1 MFTAQQYVKA
11 ATLEEAWQLNQKRST
26 TLLAGGC
33 WLRLTRRRVGALVDL
48 SGLGLDT
55 IEETEGEFSLGAMVT
70 LRQLETNKALN
81 EAFGGLFKEMTRHIV
96 GVQFRNC
103 ATLSGSIA
111 ARFGFSDLLC
121 ALLALDCEV
130 ELFKAGRMPLEQ
142 YAKLPADRD
151 ILVRIHVKKNGRRPA
166 YQTMRNAET
175 DLPVLAV
182 AASEKDGQVRVVV
195 GARPARAEVVNAPL
209 ALSADKAA
217 LESFCEAMQS
227 QLTFAGNM
235 RGSEE
240 YRRHLANVLT
250 GRCLAALQE
259 G

>member
-1 MFTAQQYVKA
+1 MYTAQQYVKA
-11 ATLEEAWQLNQKRST
+11 ESLQQAWELNQKRST

-33 WLRLTRRRVGALVDL
+33 WLRMTRRRIGTLVDL

-55 IEETEGEFSLGAMVT
+55 IEETPDEFVLGAMVT
-70 LRQLETNKALN
+70 LRQLEQHVQLN
-81 EAFGGLFKEMTRHIV
+81 QVFDGLFKEMTRHIV

-103 ATLSGSIA
+103 VTLGGSIA

-130 ELFKAGRMPLEQ
+130 ELVAAGRISLEDYAAMP
-142 YAKLPADRD
+142 YDRD
-151 ILVRIHVKKNGRRPA
+151 VLARIYVKKNGRRPV
-166 YQTMRNAET
+166 YQTLRNAQT

-182 AASEKDGQVRVVV
+182 AASVLQDQVRVVV
-195 GARPARAEVVNAPL
+195 GARPARAKIVQAPL
-209 ALSADKAA
+209 SLQANKAQ
-217 LESFCEAMQS
+217 LDEFCTAMQS
-227 QLTFAGNM
+227 ELTFAGNM
-235 RGSEE
+235 RGSEQ

>member
-1 MFTAQQYVKA
+1 M
-11 ATLEEAWQLNQKRST
+11 
-26 TLLAGGC
+26 
-33 WLRLTRRRVGALVDL
+33 
-48 SGLGLDT
+48 
-55 IEETEGEFSLGAMVT
+55 
-70 LRQLETNKALN
+70 
-81 EAFGGLFKEMTRHIV
+81 

-103 ATLSGSIA
+103 ATLGGSIA

-151 ILVRIHVKKNGRRPA
+151 ILVRIHVKKNSRRPV
-166 YQTMRNAET
+166 YRTMRNAET

-217 LESFCEAMQS
+217 LEVFQAAMQS

-250 GRCLAALQE
+250 GRCFAALQE

>member
-1 MFTAQQYVKA
+1 MYTAQQYVKA
-11 ATLEEAWQLNQKRST
+11 ESLQQAWELNQKRST

-33 WLRLTRRRVGALVDL
+33 WLRMTRRRIGTLVDL

-55 IEETEGEFSLGAMVT
+55 IEETPDEFVLGAMVT
-70 LRQLETNKALN
+70 LRQLEQHVQLN
-81 EAFGGLFKEMTRHIV
+81 QVFDGLFKEMTRHIV

-103 ATLSGSIA
+103 ATLGGSIA

-130 ELFKAGRMPLEQ
+130 ELVAAGRISLEDYAAMP
-142 YAKLPADRD
+142 YDRD
-151 ILVRIHVKKNGRRPA
+151 VLARIYVKKNGRRPV
-166 YQTMRNAET
+166 YQTLRNAQT

-182 AASEKDGQVRVVV
+182 AASVLQDQVRVVV
-195 GARPARAEVVNAPL
+195 GARPARAKIVQAPL
-209 ALSADKAA
+209 SLQANRSQLD
-217 LESFCEAMQS
+217 EFCTAMQS
-227 QLTFAGNM
+227 ELTFAGNM
-235 RGSEE
+235 RGSEQ

>member
-1 MFTAQQYVKA
+1 MYTAQQYVKA
-11 ATLEEAWQLNQKRST
+11 ESLQQAWELNQKRST

-33 WLRLTRRRVGALVDL
+33 WLRMTRRRIGTLVDL

-55 IEETEGEFSLGAMVT
+55 IEETPDEFVLGAMVT
-70 LRQLETNKALN
+70 LRQLEQHVQLN
-81 EAFGGLFKEMTRHIV
+81 QVFDGLFKEMTRHIV

-103 ATLSGSIA
+103 ATLGGSIA

-130 ELFKAGRMPLEQ
+130 ELVAAGRISLEDYAAMP
-142 YAKLPADRD
+142 YDRD
-151 ILVRIHVKKNGRRPA
+151 VLARIYVKKNGRRPV
-166 YQTMRNAET
+166 YQTLRNAQT

-182 AASEKDGQVRVVV
+182 AASVLQDQVRVVV
-195 GARPARAEVVNAPL
+195 GARPARAKIVQAPL
-209 ALSADKAA
+209 SLQANKAQ
-217 LESFCEAMQS
+217 LDEFCAAMQS
-227 QLTFAGNM
+227 ELTFAGNM
-235 RGSEE
+235 RGSEQ

>member
-1 MFTAQQYVKA
+1 MYTAQQYVKA
-11 ATLEEAWQLNQKRST
+11 ESLQQAWELNQKRST

-33 WLRLTRRRVGALVDL
+33 WLRMTRRRIGTLVDL

-55 IEETEGEFSLGAMVT
+55 IEETPDEFVLGAMVT
-70 LRQLETNKALN
+70 LRQLEQHVQLN
-81 EAFGGLFKEMTRHIV
+81 QVFDGLFKEMTRHIV

-103 ATLSGSIA
+103 ATLGGSIA

-130 ELFKAGRMPLEQ
+130 ELVAAGRISLEDYAAMP
-142 YAKLPADRD
+142 YDRD
-151 ILVRIHVKKNGRRPA
+151 VLARIYVKKNGRRPV
-166 YQTMRNAET
+166 YQTLRNAQT

-182 AASEKDGQVRVVV
+182 AASVLQDQVRVVV
-195 GARPARAEVVNAPL
+195 GARPARAKIVQGPL
-209 ALSADKAA
+209 SLQANKAQ
-217 LESFCEAMQS
+217 LDEFCAAMQS
-227 QLTFAGNM
+227 ELTFAGNM
-235 RGSEE
+235 RGSEQ

>member
-1 MFTAQQYVKA
+1 MYTAQQYVKA
-11 ATLEEAWQLNQKRST
+11 ESLQQAWELNQKRST

-33 WLRLTRRRVGALVDL
+33 WLRMTRRRIGTLVDL

-55 IEETEGEFSLGAMVT
+55 IEETPDEFVLGAMVT
-70 LRQLETNKALN
+70 LRQLEQHVQLN
-81 EAFGGLFKEMTRHIV
+81 QVFDGLFKEMTRHIV

-103 ATLSGSIA
+103 ATLGGSIA

-130 ELFKAGRMPLEQ
+130 ELVAAGRISLEDYAAMP
-142 YAKLPADRD
+142 YDRD
-151 ILVRIHVKKNGRRPA
+151 VLARIYVKKNGRRPV
-166 YQTMRNAET
+166 YQTLRNAQT

-182 AASEKDGQVRVVV
+182 AASVLQGQVRVVV
-195 GARPARAEVVNAPL
+195 GARPARAKIVQAPL
-209 ALSADKAA
+209 SLQANKAQ
-217 LESFCEAMQS
+217 LDEFCTAMQS
-227 QLTFAGNM
+227 ELTFAGNM
-235 RGSEE
+235 RGSEQ

>member
-1 MFTAQQYVKA
+1 MYTAQQYVKA
-11 ATLEEAWQLNQKRST
+11 ESLQQAWELNQKRST

-33 WLRLTRRRVGALVDL
+33 WLRMTRRRIGTLVDL

-55 IEETEGEFSLGAMVT
+55 IEETPDEFVLGAMVT
-70 LRQLETNKALN
+70 LRQLEQHVQLN
-81 EAFGGLFKEMTRHIV
+81 QVFDGLFKEMTRHIV

-103 ATLSGSIA
+103 ATLGGSIA

-151 ILVRIHVKKNGRRPA
+151 ILVRIHVKKNGRRPV

-209 ALSADKAA
+209 ALAADKAA
-217 LESFCEAMQS
+217 LEAFQAAMQS

>member
-1 MFTAQQYVKA
+1 MYTAQQYVKA
-11 ATLEEAWQLNQKRST
+11 ESLQQAWELNQKRST

-33 WLRLTRRRVGALVDL
+33 WLRMTRRRIGTLVDL

-55 IEETEGEFSLGAMVT
+55 IEETPDEFVLGAMVT
-70 LRQLETNKALN
+70 LRQLEQHVQLN
-81 EAFGGLFKEMTRHIV
+81 QVFDGLFKEMTRHIV

-103 ATLSGSIA
+103 ATLGGSIA

-130 ELFKAGRMPLEQ
+130 ELVAAGRISLEDYAAMP
-142 YAKLPADRD
+142 YDRD
-151 ILVRIHVKKNGRRPA
+151 VLARIYVKKNGRRPV
-166 YQTMRNAET
+166 YQTLRNAQT

-182 AASEKDGQVRVVV
+182 AASVLQDQVRVVV
-195 GARPARAEVVNAPL
+195 GARPARAKIVQAPL
-209 ALSADKAA
+209 SLQADKAQ
-217 LESFCEAMQS
+217 LDEFCAAMQS
-227 QLTFAGNM
+227 ELTFAGNM
-235 RGSEE
+235 RGSEQ

>member
-1 MFTAQQYVKA
+1 MYTAQQYVKA
-11 ATLEEAWQLNQKRST
+11 QSLQHAFELNQKRST

-33 WLRLTRRRVGALVDL
+33 WLRMTRRKVGTLVDL

-55 IEETEGEFSLGAMVT
+55 IEETGEEFVLGAMVT
-70 LRQLETNKALN
+70 LRQLEQHKALN
-81 EAFGGLFKEMTRHIV
+81 EAFHGLFKEMTRHIV

-103 ATLSGSIA
+103 ATLGGSIA

-121 ALLALDCEV
+121 ALLALDCQV
-130 ELFKAGRMPLEQ
+130 ELVGAGRVSLEA
-142 YAKLPADRD
+142 YAKMPYDNDVLAR
-151 ILVRIHVKKNGRRPA
+151 VYVKKNGRRPV
-166 YQTMRNAET
+166 YQSMRNAET

-195 GARPARAEVVNAPL
+195 GARPARAAIVDEPLPLNAGK
-209 ALSADKAA
+209 DE
-217 LESFCEAMQS
+217 LEAFCAAMQR

-235 RGSEE
+235 RASEA

>member
-1 MFTAQQYVKA
+1 MYTAQQYVKA
-11 ATLEEAWQLNQKRST
+11 ESLQQAWELNQKRST

-33 WLRLTRRRVGALVDL
+33 WLRMTRRRIGTLVDL

-55 IEETEGEFSLGAMVT
+55 IEETPDEFVLGAMVT
-70 LRQLETNKALN
+70 LRQLEQHVQLN
-81 EAFGGLFKEMTRHIV
+81 QVSDGLFKEMTRHIV

-103 ATLSGSIA
+103 ATLGGSIA

-130 ELFKAGRMPLEQ
+130 ELVAAGRISLEDYAAMP
-142 YAKLPADRD
+142 YDRD
-151 ILVRIHVKKNGRRPA
+151 VLARIYVKKNGRRPV
-166 YQTMRNAET
+166 YQTLRNAQT

-182 AASEKDGQVRVVV
+182 AASVLQDQVRVVV
-195 GARPARAEVVNAPL
+195 GARPARAKIVQAPL
-209 ALSADKAA
+209 SLQANKAQ
-217 LESFCEAMQS
+217 LDEFCTAMQS
-227 QLTFAGNM
+227 ELTFAGNM
-235 RGSEE
+235 RGSEQ

>member
-1 MFTAQQYVKA
+1 MLTIKRYVRAQS
-11 ATLEEAWQLNQKRST
+11 LDEAYALCQKRANVV
-26 TLLAGGC
+26 LGGML
-33 WLRLTRRRVGALVDL
+33 WLKTQNRTVDTAIDL
-48 SGLGLDT
+48 CGLGLDT
-55 IEETEGEFSLGAMVT
+55 IEETPDAYRIGAMVS
-70 LRQLETNKALN
+70 LRALEQHAGLGALTQGALA
-81 EAFGGLFKEMTRHIV
+81 ESVRHIV

-103 ATLSGSIA
+103 ATLGGSIA

-142 YAKLPADRD
+142 YAKMPADRD
-151 ILVRIHVKKNGRRPA
+151 ILVRIHVKKNGRRPV

-209 ALSADKAA
+209 ALAADKAA
-217 LESFCEAMQS
+217 LEAFQAAMQS

>member
-1 MFTAQQYVKA
+1 MYTAQQYVKA
-11 ATLEEAWQLNQKRST
+11 ESLQQAWELNQKRST

-33 WLRLTRRRVGALVDL
+33 WLRMTRRRIGTLVDL

-55 IEETEGEFSLGAMVT
+55 IEETPDEFVLGAMVT
-70 LRQLETNKALN
+70 LRQLEQHVQLN
-81 EAFGGLFKEMTRHIV
+81 QVFAGLFKEMTRHIV

-103 ATLSGSIA
+103 ATLGGSIA

-130 ELFKAGRMPLEQ
+130 ELVAAGRISLEDYAAMP
-142 YAKLPADRD
+142 YDRD
-151 ILVRIHVKKNGRRPA
+151 VLARIYVKKNGRRPV
-166 YQTMRNAET
+166 YQTLRNAQT

-182 AASEKDGQVRVVV
+182 AASVLQDQVRVVV
-195 GARPARAEVVNAPL
+195 GARPARAKIVQAPL
-209 ALSADKAA
+209 SLQANKAQ
-217 LESFCEAMQS
+217 LDEFCTAMQS
-227 QLTFAGNM
+227 ELTFAGNM
-235 RGSEE
+235 RGSEQ

>member
-1 MFTAQQYVKA
+1 MYTAQQYVKA
-11 ATLEEAWQLNQKRST
+11 ESLQQAWELNQKRST

-33 WLRLTRRRVGALVDL
+33 WLRMTRRRIGTLVDL

-55 IEETEGEFSLGAMVT
+55 IEETPDEFVLGAMVT
-70 LRQLETNKALN
+70 LRQLEQHVQLN
-81 EAFGGLFKEMTRHIV
+81 QVFDGLFKEMTRHIV

-103 ATLSGSIA
+103 ATLGGSIA

-130 ELFKAGRMPLEQ
+130 ELVAAGRISLEDYAAMP
-142 YAKLPADRD
+142 YDRD
-151 ILVRIHVKKNGRRPA
+151 VLARIYVKKNGRRPV
-166 YQTMRNAET
+166 YQTLRNAQT

-182 AASEKDGQVRVVV
+182 AASVLQDQVRVVV
-195 GARPARAEVVNAPL
+195 GARPARAKIVQAPL
-209 ALSADKAA
+209 SLQANKAQ
-217 LESFCEAMQS
+217 LDEFCTAMQS
-227 QLTFAGNM
+227 ELTFAGNM
-235 RGSEE
+235 RGSEQ

>member
-1 MFTAQQYVKA
+1 MYTAQQYVKA
-11 ATLEEAWQLNQKRST
+11 ESLQQAWELNQKRST

-33 WLRLTRRRVGALVDL
+33 WLRMTRRRIGTLVDL

-55 IEETEGEFSLGAMVT
+55 IEETPDEFVLGAMVT
-70 LRQLETNKALN
+70 LRQLEQHVQLN
-81 EAFGGLFKEMTRHIV
+81 QVFDGLFKEMTRHIV

-103 ATLSGSIA
+103 ATLGGSIA

-130 ELFKAGRMPLEQ
+130 ELVAAGRISLEDYAAMPS
-142 YAKLPADRD
+142 DRD
-151 ILVRIHVKKNGRRPA
+151 VLARIYVKKNGRRPV
-166 YQTMRNAET
+166 YQTLRNAQT

-182 AASEKDGQVRVVV
+182 AASVLQDQVRVVV
-195 GARPARAEVVNAPL
+195 GARPARAKIVQAPL
-209 ALSADKAA
+209 SLQANRSQLD
-217 LESFCEAMQS
+217 EFCTAMQS
-227 QLTFAGNM
+227 ELTFAGNM
-235 RGSEE
+235 RGSEQ